1 MQWGRCTVQPKAS
14 TAGRALPRHPA
25 QTAGG
30 RLWLY
35 AVGDVN
41 GRVLL
46 THMGKYQAKVA
57 ADHILGRDVA
67 VAAPVPRVIF
77 TDPQVAAV
85 GLTEA
90 QATEQGIDVRTVSV
104 PTGSVAAASIHGED
118 FVGTSQLVVDVT
130 REVVV
135 GATFTGPGVSELLHS
150 ATVAIVGE
158 VPLATLRHAVPS
170 FPTLTE
176 VWLNLLEAYPAH

>member
-1 MQWGRCTVQPKAS
+1 VEGY
-14 TAGRALPRHPA
+14 
-25 QTAGG
+25 
-30 RLWLY
+30 WLY

-90 QATEQGIDVRTVSV
+90 KATEQGIDVRTVSV

-150 ATVAIVGE
+150 ATVAIMGE

-170 FPTLTE
+170 FPTLSE